1 MDDLRGHDEPL
12 TRAGS
17 DWPAGLP
24 VPLTRLIGR
33 GRELAEVAQL
43 VAANRLVSLV
53 GAGGVG
59 KTRLAVEAAAAVAHD
74 FGDGADL
81 VDFSVVADPALVAGA
96 LARCLGVEDRSGDG
110 LSERLVRVLRGQH
123 RLVVLDNCEHLR
135 ADCAELATAL
145 LGSCP
150 GVAVLATSR
159 ERLGVPGEVT
169 WRVPSLSFPW
179 PEHPPAPQDAERFEA
194 IALFAERARAARS
207 GLKIGANE
215 MAAITAICFR
225 LDGIPL
231 ALELAAARAGTLS
244 LAEIA
249 DRLTGRFGLLAR
261 SGVGPARH
269 QTLRASVEWSYHLL
283 SEQERVFFGRLGV
296 FAGGWTLDAA
306 EAVCSAPPLAPDQI
320 ASLLAA
326 LADKSLV
333 HVEVAGPAGRYRL
346 LEVIRAFAAEQ
357 LAEAGELEDTQA
369 RHAGYYA
376 GLAERA
382 GPMLLG
388 PAQAAWADRLDQETG
403 NLRAARSYCGAD
415 PARAG
420 TGLRLAAGLWEYWHI
435 RGHLAE
441 GTAWLEEALAP
452 GGGPDGARA
461 AALNGL
467 GVLAALRGDPARSL
481 GLFTASIDSFRRA
494 GDRPGESRAWT
505 HLGNANALRGDPSGA
520 AQAFAHGL
528 DLARELGDTWL
539 EAFAAF
545 LSGWAATLSGD
556 VASAKSRV
564 IAAAPLFEQ
573 IGDRRG
579 AGYSALGL
587 ADCLIREGQPDQAL
601 AVARDGI
608 AVFEALPERWGLL
621 YGASLLAET
630 CGTLGD
636 WPRAAMLLGI
646 LDTLGERIGGQP
658 FPHQQAGL
666 DELASRAAA
675 ELGPAVQGIRDAGRV
690 IGRGD
695 QITAALWPAT
705 SQRPESGG
713 ADGLPLTRR
722 EREIADLITRGL
734 TNRQI
739 AARLVISERTV
750 DTHVGRILAKLGC
763 TKRSQAAAIIS
774 AAAAAAATPKP
785 GDTGRSAAR

>member
-1 MDDLRGHDEPL
+1 MVAYYGGGRVGVGDQHGHDEPL
-12 TRAGS
+12 TRAGP

-24 VPLTRLIGR
+24 MPLTRLIGR
-33 GRELAEVAQL
+33 RRELAEVARL

-74 FGDGADL
+74 FGDGAEL
-81 VDFSVVADPALVAGA
+81 VDLSAVADPALVPDA
-96 LARCLGVEDRSGDG
+96 LARSLGVEDRSGDS
-110 LSERLVRVLRGQH
+110 LRERMVRVLRRQH

-135 ADCAELATAL
+135 GGCAELATAL

-169 WRVPSLSFPW
+169 WRVPSLTFPW
-179 PEHPPAPQDAERFEA
+179 PEHPPAPEDAEDFEA
-194 IALFAERARAARS
+194 IALFAERARAACP
-207 GLKIGANE
+207 GLEIGASE

-283 SEQERVFFGRLGV
+283 SEPERVLFARLGV

-306 EAVCSAPPLAPDQI
+306 EAVCSVPPLPADQI
-320 ASLLAA
+320 AALLAT

-333 HVEVAGPAGRYRL
+333 HVEVAGQVGRYRL
-346 LEVIRAFAAEQ
+346 LEVIRAFAEER
-357 LAEAGELEDTQA
+357 LAEAGELEDMRA

-376 GLAERA
+376 GRAERA

-388 PAQAAWADRLDQETG
+388 PAQAAWADWLDQETG
-403 NLRAARSYCGAD
+403 NLRAARRWCGAD
-415 PARAG
+415 RARAG

-441 GTAWLEEALAP
+441 GAAWLAEALAP
-452 GGGPDGARA
+452 GGGPEGARA

-467 GVLAALRGDPARSL
+467 GVLVSLQGADPARPKE
-481 GLFTASIDSFRRA
+481 LFTASVESFRKA

-505 HLGNANALRGDPSGA
+505 HLGNARALSGDPSGA
-520 AQAFAHGL
+520 VEAFACGL
-528 DLARELGDTWL
+528 DLAREVGDTWL
-539 EAFAAF
+539 EAFALF

-556 VASAKSRV
+556 VAGARSRV
-564 IAAAPLFEQ
+564 TAAAPVFDQ

-587 ADCLIREGQPDQAL
+587 ADCLIRQGQPDQAL
-601 AVARDGI
+601 VVARDGI

-621 YGASLLAET
+621 YGASLMAEA
-630 CGTLGD
+630 CGALGD

-646 LDTLGERIGGQP
+646 IDTLGERIGGQP
-658 FPHQQAGL
+658 FPHQRAGL
-666 DELASRAAA
+666 DELASRAATQ
-675 ELGPAVQGIRDAGRV
+675 LGPAWPGIQEAGRV

-695 QITAALWPAT
+695 QITAALWPAA
-705 SQRPESGG
+705 SQDPESGRD
-713 ADGLPLTRR
+713 DGLPLTRR
-722 EREIADLITRGL
+722 EREIADLITHGL

-763 TKRSQAAAIIS
+763 TSRSQAAAIITT
-774 AAAAAAATPKP
+774 ATAAT
-785 GDTGRSAAR
+785 R